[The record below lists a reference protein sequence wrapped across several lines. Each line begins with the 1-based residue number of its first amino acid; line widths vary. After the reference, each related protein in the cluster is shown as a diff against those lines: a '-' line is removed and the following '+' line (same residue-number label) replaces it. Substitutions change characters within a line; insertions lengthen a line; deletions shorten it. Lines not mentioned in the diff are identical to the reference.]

1 MQDKETEKLQIT
13 YYKNMEFFR
22 DFNPKLFSALT
33 KTPTLY
39 NLHID
44 SYGYNIIHIPTQK
57 KQYPLI
63 ARKDINTQQV
73 QTISPETHTTSM
85 QEAHNEI
92 AENPLKNPKWELF
105 SNQALQAY
113 ANFIDENRLPITG
126 KHCNALLRKGIQIG
140 LESYNNETSKN
151 INKDSKEK
159 IQAKNLNHCNQ
170 NNIDAISNKAGHK
183 IEIEDNKTP
192 LNSNDSLSQSL
203 LDSINTASNICNKN
217 TESNI
222 QNEPKDDESHYF
234 NSAIKDIK
242 IQNDIESQSNDILYK
257 NFLESFC
264 NSYFLPQTNIYG
276 LMGGLFLQKLI
287 DRGYY
292 FYGLLIYEDNI
303 DLFRIS
309 LYFLDYAKLFS
320 HVSPQSCFI
329 IIKDISFELVSAF
342 LYAKKLTNNFLSLS
356 LTQYTTQ
363 NITLLKDFIYKEKKA
378 VMRGWGSLEDELV
391 GFHNACINLKDC
403 KLLSSKPKRIH
414 APICVIGNGASLDLC
429 IDFLKTY
436 QDSMILLSCGTAL
449 KVLRHHGIK
458 PDFQIEIERV
468 PYLSNVLME
477 AGLEDI
483 PLIFAQTT
491 DTKACNLS
499 VEKYGF
505 LRGGSSSAYLDSMKP
520 ALEFSAPFV
529 GNAGVSVAAL
539 LGSDVILCGI
549 DCGYI
554 KGYSKHAKQSFYGL
568 ENTDIPNDCFQVQGN
583 KNLAVFSNDLF
594 YLSAKNIEQALKLYQ
609 PNNTINLGYG
619 MRFQH
624 TLSLNEDS
632 FTLQSIN
639 KEKEIKN
646 FKENF
651 TDYNLKLDIDNMI
664 DNLDSWG
671 NALQDI
677 IKQDINDI
685 QDIFTLTQN
694 VFVLLQKGIDN
705 ITMRPSIIL
714 LEGSIMH
721 LSYSHLLSQLFAGL
735 FVDILMP
742 HTQQITA
749 LKQNHINTLKHLYTQ
764 GILDIIHECK
774 KLYIE
779 YGQ

>member
-1 MQDKETEKLQIT
+1 MQDRETETLQIT

-22 DFNPKLFSALT
+22 DFNPNLFTALT

-63 ARKDINTQQV
+63 TRKDIHAQQN

-105 SNQALQAY
+105 SNQPLQAY

-126 KHCNALLRKGIQIG
+126 KSCNALLREGIKIG
-140 LESYNNETSKN
+140 LESKAKN
-151 INKDSKEK
+151 IGNLNNTQSHNENKDYKDSIATSKEK
-159 IQAKNLNHCNQ
+159 SHTTSHSNTNISTHNPCNLNTKRDTK
-170 NNIDAISNKAGHK
+170 DAIS
-183 IEIEDNKTP
+183 IESK
-192 LNSNDSLSQSL
+192 
-203 LDSINTASNICNKN
+203 LDSKS
-217 TESNI
+217 
-222 QNEPKDDESHYF
+222 Y
-234 NSAIKDIK
+234 
-242 IQNDIESQSNDILYK
+242 IESTKTTNNLASKSDNSLYN
-257 NFLESFC
+257 NFLESFYD
-264 NSYFLPQTNIYG
+264 SKFLPQTNIYG

-292 FYGLLIYEDNI
+292 FHGLLIYEDNI

-309 LYFLDYAKLFS
+309 LYFLDYEKLFS
-320 HVSPQSCFI
+320 HVSSQSCFI

-363 NITLLKDFIYKEKKA
+363 NITLLKDFIYREKK
-378 VMRGWGSLEDELV
+378 VIMRGWGSLEDELV

-403 KLLSSKPKRIH
+403 KLLSTKPKRIN
-414 APICVIGNGASLDLC
+414 APICVVGNGASLDLC

-436 QDSMILLSCGTAL
+436 KDSMILLSCGTAL

-458 PDFQIEIERV
+458 PDFQVEIERV
-468 PYLSNVLME
+468 PYLSNVLSE
-477 AGLEDI
+477 AGLDDI

-505 LRGGSSSAYLDSMKP
+505 LRGGSSSAYLDSMKL

-529 GNAGVSVAAL
+529 GNAGVSIAAL

-554 KGYSKHAKQSFYGL
+554 KGYSKHAKHSFYGN
-568 ENTDIPNDCFQVQGN
+568 EDSAIPNDCFQVQGN
-583 KNLAVFSNDLF
+583 KNLEVFSNDLF
-594 YLSAKNIEQALKLYQ
+594 YLSAKNIEQAIKLYQ
-609 PNNTINLGYG
+609 PNTAINIGYG
-619 MRFQH
+619 MLFKH

-632 FTLQSIN
+632 FTLQCID
-639 KEKEIKN
+639 KAKEIKH

-651 TDYNLKLDIDNMI
+651 TAYNLTLDIDNMLET
-664 DNLDSWG
+664 LDTWG
-671 NALQDI
+671 NAISELFANK
-677 IKQDINDI
+677 IKKHIKDNQTQHDRDM
-685 QDIFTLTQN
+685 QQSLLHDTFTLTQN
-694 VFVLLQKGIDN
+694 VLALLQKGIDN
-705 ITMRPSIIL
+705 VAMRKSIIL

-721 LSYSHLLSQLFAGL
+721 LSHSYLLAQLFAGP
-735 FVDILMP
+735 FVDISTP
-742 HTQQITA
+742 HTQQSTA
-749 LKQNHINTLKHLYTQ
+749 LEQNHINTLKHLYMQ
-764 GILDIIHECK
+764 GILDIIHKCK
-774 KLYIE
+774 KAIKI
-779 YGQ
+779 

>member
-1 MQDKETEKLQIT
+1 MQDRDIEKLQIT

-22 DFNPKLFSALT
+22 DFNPKLFSALA

-44 SYGYNIIHIPTQK
+44 SYGYNIVHIPTQK

-63 ARKDINTQQV
+63 ARKGINTQQT

-92 AENPLKNPKWELF
+92 AENPLKNPKWEIF
-105 SNQALQAY
+105 SNHSLQAH
-113 ANFIDENRLPITG
+113 ANFIDEKCLPITG
-126 KHCNALLRKGIQIG
+126 KSCNALLQEGIRIG
-140 LESYNNETSKN
+140 LESYANETIKN
-151 INKDSKEK
+151 INEDSN
-159 IQAKNLNHCNQ
+159 INIPNQINQSNTTKNSKKNQQTDRDLLNNISQMPLVSSNLDSSICNQ
-170 NNIDAISNKAGHK
+170 
-183 IEIEDNKTP
+183 KTE
-192 LNSNDSLSQSL
+192 SSEF
-203 LDSINTASNICNKN
+203 KN
-217 TESNI
+217 TNS
-222 QNEPKDDESHYF
+222 KDLHSI
-234 NSAIKDIK
+234 AKDTK
-242 IQNDIESQSNDILYK
+242 YKSDIELQSNNLLYS

-264 NSYFLPQTNIYG
+264 KSCFLPQTNIYG
-276 LMGGLFLQKLI
+276 LMGGIFLQQLI
-287 DRGYY
+287 DKGYY
-292 FYGLLIYEDNI
+292 FHGLLIYEENI

-309 LYFLDYAKLFS
+309 LYFLDYEKLFS
-320 HVSPQSCFI
+320 RVSPQSCFI

-342 LYAKKLTNNFLSLS
+342 LYAKKLINNFFSLS
-356 LTQYTTQ
+356 LTHYTTK
-363 NITLLKDFIYKEKKA
+363 NTALLKDFIYKEKKA

-403 KLLSSKPKRIH
+403 KLLSTKPKRIN

-429 IDFLKTY
+429 IDFLKAY

-458 PDFQIEIERV
+458 PDFQVEIERI
-468 PYLSNVLME
+468 PYLSNVLSE

-483 PLIFAQTT
+483 PLLFAQTT
-491 DTKACNLS
+491 DTKACDLS
-499 VEKYGF
+499 KEKYGF
-505 LRGGSSSAYLDSMKP
+505 LRGGSSSAYLDSINP

-529 GNAGVSVAAL
+529 GNAGVSIAAL

-554 KGYSKHAKQSFYGL
+554 KGYSKHAKQSFYGN
-568 ENTDIPNDCFQVQGN
+568 EDTTIPNDCFQVQGN

-619 MRFQH
+619 MKFKH

-632 FTLQSIN
+632 FTLQCID
-639 KEKEIKN
+639 KAKEIKH

-651 TDYNLKLDIDNMI
+651 TPYNLKLDTSSMI
-664 DNLDSWG
+664 LALESWG
-671 NALQDI
+671 KSLQDI
-677 IKQDINDI
+677 FTKDINTI
-685 QDIFTLTQN
+685 QDIFILTQN
-694 VFVLLQKGIDN
+694 IFALLQKGIDKMD
-705 ITMRPSIIL
+705 MRKSIIL

-721 LSYSHLLSQLFAGL
+721 LSYSHLLAQLFAG
-735 FVDILMP
+735 MPTHANHNETSTNP
-742 HTQQITA
+742 HTNK
-749 LKQNHINTLKHLYTQ
+749 LKQLYKQ
-764 GILDIIHECK
+764 GIIDIINECK
-774 KLYIE
+774 NAITICS
-779 YGQ
+779 

>member
-1 MQDKETEKLQIT
+1 MRDRDIEKLQIT

-22 DFNPKLFSALT
+22 DFNPKLFSALA

-39 NLHID
+39 NLYID
-44 SYGYNIIHIPTQK
+44 SYGYNIVHIPTQN

-63 ARKDINTQQV
+63 ARKGINTQQT

-92 AENPLKNPKWELF
+92 AENPLKNPKWEIF
-105 SNQALQAY
+105 SNHSLQAH
-113 ANFIDENRLPITG
+113 ANLIDEKCLPITG
-126 KHCNALLRKGIQIG
+126 KSCNALLQEGIRIG
-140 LESYNNETSKN
+140 LESYANETIKN
-151 INKDSKEK
+151 INEDSN
-159 IQAKNLNHCNQ
+159 INIPNQINQSNTTKNSKKNQQTDRDLLN
-170 NNIDAISNKAGHK
+170 NNI
-183 IEIEDNKTP
+183 
-192 LNSNDSLSQSL
+192 SQMP
-203 LDSINTASNICNKN
+203 LDSSNPDSNICNQK
-217 TESNI
+217 TESSEFKNA
-222 QNEPKDDESHYF
+222 NSKDLHSI
-234 NSAIKDIK
+234 AKDTNYK
-242 IQNDIESQSNDILYK
+242 SDIELQSNNLLYN

-264 NSYFLPQTNIYG
+264 KSCFLPQTNIYG
-276 LMGGLFLQKLI
+276 LMGGIFLQQLI
-287 DRGYY
+287 DKGYY
-292 FYGLLIYEDNI
+292 FHGLLIYEENI

-309 LYFLDYAKLFS
+309 LYFLDYEKLFS

-342 LYAKKLTNNFLSLS
+342 LYAKKLINNFFSLS
-356 LTQYTTQ
+356 LTHYTTK
-363 NITLLKDFIYKEKKA
+363 NTALLKDFIYKEKKA

-403 KLLSSKPKRIH
+403 KLLSTKPKRIN

-429 IDFLKTY
+429 IDFLKAY

-458 PDFQIEIERV
+458 PDFQVEIERI
-468 PYLSNVLME
+468 PYLSNVLSE

-483 PLIFAQTT
+483 PLLFAQTT
-491 DTKACNLS
+491 DTKACDLS
-499 VEKYGF
+499 KEKYGF
-505 LRGGSSSAYLDSMKP
+505 LRGGSSSAYLDSINP

-529 GNAGVSVAAL
+529 GNAGVSIAAL

-554 KGYSKHAKQSFYGL
+554 KGYSKHAKQSFYGN
-568 ENTDIPNDCFQVQGN
+568 EDTTIPNDCFQVQGN

-619 MRFQH
+619 MKFKH

-632 FTLQSIN
+632 FTLQCID
-639 KEKEIKN
+639 KAKEIKH

-651 TDYNLKLDIDNMI
+651 TPYNLKLDTSSMI
-664 DNLDSWG
+664 LALESWG
-671 NALQDI
+671 KSLQDI
-677 IKQDINDI
+677 FTKDTNTI
-685 QDIFTLTQN
+685 QDIFILTQN
-694 VFVLLQKGIDN
+694 IFALLQKGIDN
-705 ITMRPSIIL
+705 MDMRKSIIL

-721 LSYSHLLSQLFAGL
+721 LSYSHLLAQLFAG
-735 FVDILMP
+735 IP
-742 HTQQITA
+742 THANHNETSTNSHTNK
-749 LKQNHINTLKHLYTQ
+749 LKQLYKQ
-764 GILDIIHECK
+764 GIIDIINECK
-774 KLYIE
+774 NAIIICS
-779 YGQ
+779 